1 MSTGRYD
8 VCSCLGFIRFDRNV
22 ATGREGALAMC
33 KQEQQQGVVPEE
45 SEGSGVLRQWEVDG
59 NLIDGR

>member
-45 SEGSGVLRQWEVDG
+45 SEGGAA
-59 NLIDGR
+59 